1 MGTTQKLQS
10 FDGYLSP
17 LLCSSTGNHFQGRDC
32 ALGQEMEAE
41 APSVPWLQAVQ
52 LDNLVT
58 CGATWLHHFG
68 SGWDER

>member
-1 MGTTQKLQS
+1 M
-10 FDGYLSP
+10 
-17 LLCSSTGNHFQGRDC
+17 
-32 ALGQEMEAE
+32 GQEMKAE

-52 LDNLVT
+52 LDNLVP